1 MSRAERSSALA
12 TPRRRDHTSGALV
25 RAESRVAWTM
35 LLPVLIVVLGAVG
48 YPLLR
53 TLYLSFT
60 GARLTALNVTPPWV
74 GLQNYVG
81 ALTDPGFQAAAA
93 RTSLFVVAS
102 VGLEVVLGVLAALL
116 LNQQFVGRAA
126 ARALLIVP
134 LALPTVVNAI
144 MWRWIYNPE
153 FGALNALLTQL
164 HLLPEYRS
172 WLGDPA
178 SAMTMLIIADVWK
191 NFPLVA
197 IVALAALQL
206 VPKDVYEAAAVD
218 GARAWVR
225 FWRITW
231 PGILPVLS
239 VAVVL
244 RTIEAV
250 KVFDI
255 VYVMTRGGP
264 ADSTKTLSFLV
275 YEQSFGFL
283 RTGVGASYAYLM
295 VCVSAVLIALYLTM
309 LRRQAVGP

>member
-1 MSRAERSSALA
+1 
-12 TPRRRDHTSGALV
+12 
-25 RAESRVAWTM
+25 M

-60 GARLTALNVTPPWV
+60 DARLMAFTQAPPWV
-74 GLQNYVG
+74 GLSNYAQ
-81 ALTDPGFQAAAA
+81 ALQSPAFQAATG
-93 RTSLFVVAS
+93 RTALFVVAS
-102 VGLEVVLGVLAALL
+102 VGLEVLLGVLAALL
-116 LNQQFVGRAA
+116 LNQRFYGRAL

-153 FGALNALLTQL
+153 YGALNALLTQW

-172 WLGDPA
+172 WLGDPG
-178 SAMTMLIIADVWK
+178 SAMTMLIVADVWK

-197 IVALAALQL
+197 IVALSALQL
-206 VPKDVYEAAAVD
+206 MDRALYEAADID
-218 GARAWVR
+218 GAGAWTR

-239 VAVVL
+239 VAIVL

-250 KVFDI
+250 KVFDL
-255 VYVMTRGGP
+255 VFVMTRGGP
-264 ADSTKTLSFLV
+264 ADSTKTLSLLV
-275 YEQSFGFL
+275 FEQGFGFL
-283 RTGVGASYAYLM
+283 RSGVGAAYAYL
-295 VCVSAVLIALYLTM
+295 VVAISAVLIALYLTL
-309 LRRQAVGP
+309 LRRQAAP